1 MSAALIPLTVAPFA
15 AGTLNPITDAVL
27 VGTILLHSYIGFQ
40 YVQESTQ
47 FVTNDFVLNP
57 QLDLS

>member
-27 VGTILLHSYIGFQ
+27 AGTILLHSYIGFQ
-40 YVQESTQ
+40 YVQEKL
-47 FVTNDFVLNP
+47 VNDE
-57 QLDLS
+57 